1 MRVGQHD
8 NFVRVVLDFNH
19 RTEYSSGFDPD
30 GRMILR
36 LLSAKAVP
44 KRRRLGA
51 DNTPI
56 SRIEITASPDGNGS
70 IVAIESDGPISNKV
84 FALTP
89 DEIGSHRIVIERLGV
104 VSSKNFPLA
113 GRHQSAILLLRL
125 AGRRTAR

>member
-89 DEIGSHRIVIERLGV
+89 DEIGSHRIVIELA
-104 VSSKNFPLA
+104 PLP
-113 GRHQSAILLLRL
+113 SLND
-125 AGRRTAR
+125 